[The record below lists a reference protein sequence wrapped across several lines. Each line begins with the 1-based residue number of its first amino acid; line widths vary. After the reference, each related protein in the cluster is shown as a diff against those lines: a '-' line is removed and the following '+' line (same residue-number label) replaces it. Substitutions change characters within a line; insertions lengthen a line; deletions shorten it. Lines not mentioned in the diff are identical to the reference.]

1 MVAKTEVSYTKGVEG
16 LLESLQG
23 PLDIVHT
30 VDPTEAARSF
40 EKWTPSVLK
49 ELKSFDP
56 AINKVSSEDSQV
68 IKDIEDG
75 AARIVPMEFI
85 QSNLL
90 EKTGIEEGHWFRRK
104 SRIVACG
111 NMLEDSGEAGAAP
124 ADVVR
129 SSLAISSR
137 RDWNAA
143 VLDVTSAFLQTP
155 LKEVNCSQRILGRP
169 PRALVKAGLCAP
181 TELWEFTHAVYG
193 LRESPK
199 WWGQFR
205 DVRLAAACGCGWY
218 QKDPPGSVQDRRKLV
233 EIVGGLNLS
242 GHLGGVCG

>member
-90 EKTGIEEGHWFRRK
+90 EKTASKKAIG
-104 SRIVACG
+104 SDG
-111 NMLEDSGEAGAAP
+111 N
-124 ADVVR
+124 
-129 SSLAISSR
+129 
-137 RDWNAA
+137 
-143 VLDVTSAFLQTP
+143 Q
-155 LKEVNCSQRILGRP
+155 
-169 PRALVKAGLCAP
+169 
-181 TELWEFTHAVYG
+181 ELW
-193 LRESPK
+193 P
-199 WWGQFR
+199 
-205 DVRLAAACGCGWY
+205 
-218 QKDPPGSVQDRRKLV
+218 V
-233 EIVGGLNLS
+233 EICWKT
-242 GHLGGVCG
+242 LGGRSGASRCGEVVSCDIQ

>member
-90 EKTGIEEGHWFRRK
+90 EKTASKKAIG
-104 SRIVACG
+104 SDG
-111 NMLEDSGEAGAAP
+111 NQELWPVE
-124 ADVVR
+124 
-129 SSLAISSR
+129 IC
-137 RDWNAA
+137 WK
-143 VLDVTSAFLQTP
+143 T
-155 LKEVNCSQRILGRP
+155 LGRQ
-169 PRALVKAGLCAP
+169 
-181 TELWEFTHAVYG
+181 E
-193 LRESPK
+193 
-199 WWGQFR
+199 
-205 DVRLAAACGCGWY
+205 
-218 QKDPPGSVQDRRKLV
+218 RRQPMW
-233 EIVGGLNLS
+233 
-242 GHLGGVCG
+242 